1 MTKENY
7 EKVEAFL
14 RLCASG
20 GAHDAEHSLR
30 VLFVAMEIAETEEAV
45 DIDVLIA
52 ACLLHDIGRAEQKKD
67 PSVCHAAAGAE
78 KAYRFL
84 MAEGFG
90 EDFAAHVRDCIRT
103 HRFRAGAA
111 PESIEAKI
119 LFDADKVDTAGAFGI
134 ARTLMYKGEEKEE
147 PLYSLLPDGTVLEGL
162 EDAPPS
168 FFEEY
173 HRKLEGIYTRFYTRR
188 GEEIAYSRK
197 SAAGAFYRALLAEAR
212 ASRGVGRALLE
223 KKLTQ

>member
-7 EKVEAFL
+7 KKLEDYM
-14 RLCASG
+14 RLCASD

-30 VLFVAMEIAETEEAV
+30 VLFVAMEIAETEENV
-45 DIDVLIA
+45 DEDVLIA
-52 ACLLHDIGRAEQKKD
+52 ACLLHDIGRVEQQED

-90 EDFAAHVRDCIRT
+90 EDFATHVRDCIQT
-103 HRFRAGAA
+103 HRFRAGAVPA
-111 PESIEAKI
+111 SIEAKI

-134 ARTLMYKGEEKEE
+134 ARTLMYKGGGRGE
-147 PLYSLLPDGTVLEGL
+147 PLYSLLPDGTVSEGL
-162 EDAPPS
+162 EDASPS

-173 HRKLEGIYTRFYTRR
+173 HHKLEKLYTRFYTRR

-212 ASRGVGRALLE
+212 ASRGAGRALLE
-223 KKLTQ
+223 KKLTR

>member
-7 EKVEAFL
+7 EKIEAFL

-90 EDFAAHVRDCIRT
+90 EDFAAHVKRLHPDASLPRGSGAGE
-103 HRFRAGAA
+103 HRGQD
-111 PESIEAKI
+111 P
-119 LFDADKVDTAGAFGI
+119 V
-134 ARTLMYKGEEKEE
+134 
-147 PLYSLLPDGTVLEGL
+147 
-162 EDAPPS
+162 
-168 FFEEY
+168 
-173 HRKLEGIYTRFYTRR
+173 RR
-188 GEEIAYSRK
+188 
-197 SAAGAFYRALLAEAR
+197 
-212 ASRGVGRALLE
+212 
-223 KKLTQ
+223 